1 MAKAD
6 RDPIHAV
13 KAFLTRTDPQSNGR
27 ASLAAIEPQLREI
40 YRRFS
45 SARRFQEGIALSEA
59 LDRLKDR
66 ED

>member
-1 MAKAD
+1 MAKVD

-13 KAFLTRTDPQSNGR
+13 KAFLARTDPQSGGG
-27 ASLAAIEPQLREI
+27 ASVSAIAPQLREI

-45 SARRFQEGIALSEA
+45 SARRFQEGIELSEA